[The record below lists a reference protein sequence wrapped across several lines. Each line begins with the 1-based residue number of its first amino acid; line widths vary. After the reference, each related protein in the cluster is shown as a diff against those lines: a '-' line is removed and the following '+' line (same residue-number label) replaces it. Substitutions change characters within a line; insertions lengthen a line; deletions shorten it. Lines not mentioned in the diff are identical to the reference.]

1 MLLKV
6 VFTVLTLPYRPHTR
20 RFLLPLISLILLLFL
35 FSPSYGA
42 PVMPN
47 KAILEGTVKEYC
59 SGSSELWDIKPEQ
72 VIYKLS
78 ISVEVVRDSEVF
90 PNFLKGKEG
99 QLQSFFTKEKISPE
113 LLNKR
118 VRAEVEYRGDEKGGR
133 FWIRAIEII
142 NGGPL

>member
-1 MLLKV
+1 M
-6 VFTVLTLPYRPHTR
+6 
-20 RFLLPLISLILLLFL
+20 
-35 FSPSYGA
+35 
-42 PVMPN
+42 
-47 KAILEGTVKEYC
+47 LEGTVKEYC
-59 SGSSELWDIKPEQ
+59 AGSSELWDIKPEQ
-72 VIYKLS
+72 VIYKLT
-78 ISVEVVRDSEVF
+78 ISVEIVRDSEGF

-99 QLQSFFTKEKISPE
+99 QLQSFLTKEKISPE